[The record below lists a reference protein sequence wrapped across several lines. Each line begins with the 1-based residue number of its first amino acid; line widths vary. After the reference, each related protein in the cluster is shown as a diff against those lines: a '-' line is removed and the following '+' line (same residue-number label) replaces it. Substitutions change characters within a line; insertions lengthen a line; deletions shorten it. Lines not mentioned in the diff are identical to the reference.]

1 MKKVTIVGAGISG
14 LSAAR
19 LLSHTADVELL
30 DKANKVGGLI
40 KCDYVAGNLF
50 HKVGGHVFN
59 SRNKEVF
66 DWFWSPFDIEKEF
79 LKTTRKA
86 KILYNGKFIGYPL
99 ENHLY
104 EFDKELVVRVISEL
118 MEIQKKNVIH
128 PLEYENF
135 EDFLRGNFGD
145 TLYKLY
151 FKPYN
156 QKIWNTDLSK
166 VALEWLDGK
175 LPMPNIKDIFISNI
189 VKEEESAMVH
199 ATFYYPKSGGSQ
211 FIANRLSE
219 GLQIKTGVIVDKIEK
234 QNETFIINDAIYANT
249 IVYTADVRELADII
263 KTNDTELQAALEN
276 VRNLKSNGTSN
287 LFCECDNNDDLSWL
301 YIPEDFTKAHRIIY
315 TGNFSPSNNQG
326 SERKTCV
333 VEFSGKVE
341 PELMEEEI
349 KKLPGNLL
357 PLSYNYEP
365 NSYVIQEKDTR
376 QKINC
381 LKEQLEKYDFY
392 LVGRFAE
399 WEYYNMD
406 KAIEAS
412 LKLSQKLSPK
422 EINLH
427 F

>member
-1 MKKVTIVGAGISG
+1 VKKKITIVGAGISG

-19 LLSHTADVELL
+19 LLSPTADVELL
-30 DKANKVGGLI
+30 DKADKAGGLI

-59 SRNKEVF
+59 SKNKEVF
-66 DWFWSPFDIEKEF
+66 NWFWSPFDIEKEF

-86 KILYNGKFIGYPL
+86 KILYNGRLIGYPL
-99 ENHLY
+99 ENHLF
-104 EFDKELVVRVISEL
+104 EFGKDIVTKVVSEL
-118 MEIQKKNVIH
+118 IDIQKQNAVR
-128 PLEYENF
+128 PQEYDNF
-135 EDFLRGNFGD
+135 EDFLRSNFGE
-145 TLYKLY
+145 TLYHLY

-166 VALEWLDGK
+166 VALEWLEGK
-175 LPMPNIKDIFISNI
+175 LPMPNIREIFINNI
-189 VKEEESAMVH
+189 IKEEESEMVH

-219 GLQIKTGVIVDKIEK
+219 GLHIQTGFSVNLIEK
-234 QNETFIINDAIYANT
+234 QNGSYLINKTIRADT
-249 IVYTADVRELADII
+249 IVYTADVRELANIL
-263 KTNDTELQAALEN
+263 KTDDKDLQAALQD
-276 VRNLKSNGTSN
+276 VTTLKSNGTSN
-287 LFCECDNNDDLSWL
+287 LFCECDDNDDLSWL

-315 TGNFSPSNNQG
+315 TGNFSPANNLG
-326 SERKTCV
+326 TNRKTCV
-333 VEFSGKVE
+333 VEFSGKVD
-341 PELMEEEI
+341 PEIMKEEI
-349 KKLPGNLL
+349 KLLPGNLS

-376 QKINC
+376 QKITR
-381 LKEQLEKYDFY
+381 LKELLQNYDFY

-412 LKLSQKLSPK
+412 QKLSRK
-422 EINLH
+422 LTA
-427 F
+427 

>member
-1 MKKVTIVGAGISG
+1 MKKKITIIGAGISG

-19 LLSHTADVELL
+19 LLSPNADVELL
-30 DKANKVGGLI
+30 DKADKVGGLI

-59 SRNKEVF
+59 SKNKEVF

-79 LKTTRKA
+79 LKTKRKA
-86 KILYNGKFIGYPL
+86 KILYNGKLIGYPL

-104 EFDKELVVRVISEL
+104 EFGKDIVTKVISEL
-118 MEIQKKNVIH
+118 IDIQKSSVNQPVK
-128 PLEYENF
+128 YDNF
-135 EDFLRGNFGD
+135 EAFLKANFGD
-145 TLYKLY
+145 TLYHLY

-166 VALEWLDGK
+166 VALEWLEGK
-175 LPMPNIKDIFISNI
+175 LPMPNIKEILINNI
-189 VKEEESAMVH
+189 MKEEESEMVH

-211 FIANRLSE
+211 FIANRLSQ
-219 GLQIKTGVIVDKIEK
+219 GLHIRTGVSVNSIEK
-234 QNETFIINDAIYANT
+234 LDAKFSINNDLHADT
-249 IVYTADVRELADII
+249 IVYTADVRNLANIL
-263 KTNDTELQAALEN
+263 KTDDKDLQAALQD
-276 VRNLKSNGTSN
+276 VTTLKSNGTSN
-287 LFCECDNNDDLSWL
+287 LFCECDDNDDLSWL

-315 TGNFSPSNNQG
+315 TGNFSPANNEGSN
-326 SERKTCV
+326 RRTCV
-333 VEFSGKVE
+333 VEFSGKVD
-341 PELMEEEI
+341 PEIMKEEI
-349 KKLPGNLL
+349 KLLPGNLS

-381 LKEQLEKYDFY
+381 LKEHLQKYNFY

-412 LKLSQKLSPK
+412 QKLSRKLSNYP
-422 EINLH
+422 
-427 F
+427 